1 MDLRGQRK
9 SPIDDSR
16 STIIIGVHDGGVW
29 RREERDVVRR
39 PTSYTFHSVWRLAAA
54 PAAVY
59 QVLCHV
65 ESYPAWW
72 PEVRSM
78 RRLDERRFDTVC
90 KSLLPYELRFVT
102 EQALADPDRGVLEAR
117 LSGDLVGRS
126 RWSIAADGAGTSLTY
141 DQEVLT
147 HRRLLNTLAP
157 AARPAFVA
165 NHALMMRHGKAG
177 LATFMAGYGLGCTLG
192 STTLAESER

>member
-1 MDLRGQRK
+1 M
-9 SPIDDSR
+9 
-16 STIIIGVHDGGVW
+16 
-29 RREERDVVRR
+29 RR

-102 EQALADPDRGVLEAR
+102 EQAFADPTEA
-117 LSGDLVGRS
+117 S
-126 RWSIAADGAGTSLTY
+126 W
-141 DQEVLT
+141 
-147 HRRLLNTLAP
+147 RRACPAISKAAP
-157 AARPAFVA
+157 AGRLPPTAPVPP
-165 NHALMMRHGKAG
+165 
-177 LATFMAGYGLGCTLG
+177 
-192 STTLAESER
+192 SPTTRRF